1 MEGRANGS
9 RQRKKAKHTSRAK
22 EDLLSTRD
30 WDGAAAKSLE
40 DTMIR
45 RMLPGGRLP
54 HVCVVGAGMAGL
66 RCAETLSHKGI
77 KVTVL
82 EARDRIGGRVGDA
95 STPVGLG
102 SWLPGSSK

>member
-9 RQRKKAKHTSRAK
+9 RQRKKERHMSRVK
-22 EDLLSTRD
+22 QDLWSVRP
-30 WDGAAAKSLE
+30 GAGGPRKSLE

-66 RCAETLSHKGI
+66 RCAEVLSHKGI
-77 KVTVL
+77 KVTIL
-82 EARDRIGGRVGDA
+82 EARDRIGGRVGR
-95 STPVGLG
+95 
-102 SWLPGSSK
+102 